1 MGFTMCLAIP
11 ARVLEV
17 HGATAT
23 VEFQGQQK
31 RVDASLVTPAAG
43 DFVLLL
49 SGVIIEVME
58 KEDALAALQVLEEIG
73 ATR

>member
-1 MGFTMCLAIP
+1 MCLAIP

-17 HGATAT
+17 QGPTAT
-23 VEFQGQQK
+23 VESQGERMK
-31 RVDASLVTPAAG
+31 VDASLVTPTVG

-58 KEDALAALQVLEEIG
+58 KEDALAALQVLEELNASG
-73 ATR
+73 